1 MSQSF
6 KTANIKVSSAI
17 LLLLI
22 SAGQFYWL
30 WTRKDFP
37 MEIALVDALGS
48 NVLLYGIFIFLEY
61 GFNYYLPPIARLGV
75 IGVQS
80 LIFAAAWILVCQW
93 TLHNLYP
100 ENIRY
105 QEFWTET
112 IYIRGLIGWILLC
125 DYNIINY
132 FLGRITKQEFISEQ
146 EQNSIQLRKEAEL
159 FKLRQQL
166 HPHFLFNSLNSINA
180 LIGKEPKLARN
191 MVQQLSEFL
200 RHTLKK
206 EDNELITFQEELDD
220 LRIYLSIEQV
230 RFGHRLTIEEH
241 IDVSCMDI
249 RTPPFLMQ
257 PLVENAI
264 KYGLYGTTG
273 PVKIFIKASIVN
285 QQLVFSIINPY
296 DPDAVTTRGTGFG
309 LESVRRRLYLLFAR
323 NDLLTVEVLAPQ
335 QPDTPTAENDQ
346 EVSHYFTATIK
357 IPLHIEKTEIL
368 YEGKKN

>member
-1 MSQSF
+1 MSQPF
-6 KTANIKVSSAI
+6 KTANIKVSSAL

-22 SAGQFYWL
+22 SIGQFYWL

-37 MEIALVDALGS
+37 LEIALVDALGS
-48 NVLLYGIFIFLEY
+48 NALLYGIFIFLEY
-61 GFNYYLPPIARLGV
+61 GFNYYLPPVARLGV

-80 LIFAAAWILVCQW
+80 MIFAAAWILICQW
-93 TLHNLYP
+93 TLHTLYP
-100 ENIRY
+100 DNIRY
-105 QEFWTET
+105 QAFWTET

-132 FLGRITKQEFISEQ
+132 FLGRLTKQEIISEQ
-146 EQNSIQLRKEAEL
+146 EQNSIQLQKEAEL

-180 LIGKEPKLARN
+180 LIGKEPKHART

-206 EDNELITFQEELDD
+206 EDNELITFREEMDD
-220 LRIYLSIEQV
+220 LHIYLSIEQV
-230 RFGHRLTIEEH
+230 RFGHRLTIAED
-241 IDVSCMDI
+241 IDVECMDI
-249 RTPPFLMQ
+249 RTPPFLFQ

-273 PVKIFIKASIVN
+273 PVKILIRAYTED

-296 DPDAVTTRGTGFG
+296 DPDAVTTKGTGFG

-323 NDLLTVEVLAPQ
+323 NDLLSVKMEQAPASV
-335 QPDTPTAENDQ
+335 PDTAGTEA
-346 EVSHYFTATIK
+346 SHHFTATLK
-357 IPLHIEKTEIL
+357 IPLHLEPNGAEPAV
-368 YEGKKN
+368 